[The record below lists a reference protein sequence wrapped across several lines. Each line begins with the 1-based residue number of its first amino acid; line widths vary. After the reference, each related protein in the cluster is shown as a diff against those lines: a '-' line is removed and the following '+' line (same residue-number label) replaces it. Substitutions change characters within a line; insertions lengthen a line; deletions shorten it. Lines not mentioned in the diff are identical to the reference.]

1 MGLLNKIKGIL
12 FEEVEEDDRENHGV
26 VGEVA

>member
-12 FEEVEEDDRENHGV
+12 FEEVEEDEV
-26 VGEVA
+26 VSTPKSEEK